1 MTTSRGIT
9 ADSLLS
15 SGAAKPHDGRTPRLL
30 AAGYL
35 LFIVYGSLVPLDFRP
50 RPFEEAWQ
58 AFLGIQYFALGVDSR
73 ADWIANGVLYFPL
86 SYLLC
91 AALGTSRRAPLTQ
104 VLHATIVF
112 LFCAAVAAGV
122 EFTQLFF
129 PPRTVSLNDLIAELV
144 GSAAGIAVRLI
155 WGEALERLR
164 SAMSIGGAGA
174 IRAFAVVYLLAYLAA
189 SLFPFDFYISA
200 AEFSQKLASDA
211 YGMLLAPGMCDKFSL
226 CSLRLFAES
235 LFVVPLGLLLSITL
249 GKTARRPHATAVW
262 CGLALG
268 FAIEV
273 TQLFMASGTSQG
285 ISLLTR
291 AVGVSLG
298 VTLHRRL
305 NLRRL
310 VTLLPHAGA
319 ILALLCLPYLFA
331 LMWLNGWFSAGW
343 RGVEH
348 ASTSLDTVNW
358 IPFYYHY
365 YTTEQAA
372 LRSLLVNAAMVL
384 PIGFGYWAWSI
395 RHSSTYANGT
405 ALIPALIATPLAA
418 ILETGKLFV
427 PGKHVDPTNVLIAA
441 FAAAAGYLLA
451 VQVQRWSLQGAPA
464 PATTRASAPAAPL
477 TVSRKTTASLGA
489 RPLIAALLLAGV
501 GWALLHYPL
510 SSLWALL
517 ALGAYAVLLWRFP
530 RLSIPSIV
538 ALLPLLNFSPWSGWI
553 VMSEL
558 DLFIAVA
565 LAVRLLQSTPDHNS
579 LPLIRGSTWAIGLLA
594 ASYGISTAVGLL
606 PWTALDQ
613 NALFSYFG
621 GLNSLRALKG
631 FAWALALLPLALADI
646 QAARQG
652 DRRLVAGLLIG
663 LSFVV
668 AAALWERA
676 VFSGVLD
683 FSSDYRLEGPF
694 PELHTGGGDIN
705 AYLVMVIPFA
715 VWWTTLRPGALHIA
729 SGAALFALASY
740 AMAVTFTR
748 GGYLGYCGALLVL
761 AMTAVLH
768 ALRTRAKSPAATITV
783 AGMAVAGVAV
793 ILAIAA
799 SPFMET
805 RLAAS
810 KTDAGTRTAHWQSAY
825 DMMDGNLGTTLFGM
839 GLGSFPATLLVK
851 ERATASATF
860 SYPSDADSGN
870 RYLQLGSGRPLYVD
884 QRVSVTGGKRYTL
897 SVDVRSRDPKASVG
911 VSLCEKSLQ
920 SSFSCE
926 QVAVNVDAPGPAWK
940 HKEIA
945 LNTGQLETRHG
956 ALQRPVV
963 LGLANTQNNSVI
975 DVDNIRLI
983 DDSGRDLVS
992 NGDFT
997 NSGARWYF
1005 SADDHKP
1012 WHIFN
1017 LWMQIWFEQ
1026 GAFGMLAFV
1035 ILAGMPLINLA
1046 RQTWNGDWFAGSLL
1060 ASLSGFLLLGFT
1072 ESLFDGPRVTTLFFL
1087 LLFLGLRSVPP
1098 SVATGR
1104 K

>member
-1 MTTSRGIT
+1 LSAAYSARQSGNG
-9 ADSLLS
+9 SLL
-15 SGAAKPHDGRTPRLL
+15 LL
-30 AAGYL
+30 AAAYL

-50 RPFEEAWQ
+50 RPFDEAWQ
-58 AFLGIQYFALGVDSR
+58 AFQAIQYFALGVDSR

-91 AALGTSRRAPLTQ
+91 AALGTPRRAPLTQ
-104 VLHATIVF
+104 VIHAALVF
-112 LFCAAVAAGV
+112 LFCAAVAVSV

-129 PPRTVSLNDLIAELV
+129 PPRTVSLNDLIAEII
-144 GSAAGIAVRLI
+144 GSAAGIVVCLV
-155 WGEALERLR
+155 WGETLERLR
-164 SAMSIGGAGA
+164 TQMTLGGAGA
-174 IRAFAVVYLLAYLAA
+174 IRAVALIYLLAYLAA
-189 SLFPFDFYISA
+189 SLFPYDFYISA
-200 AEFSQKLASDA
+200 AEFSQKLSSDA
-211 YGMLLAPGMCDKFSL
+211 YGLFVAQATCDRLAL
-226 CSLRLFAES
+226 CSVRLFAEM

-249 GKTARRPHATAVW
+249 GKAARHPYATAVW
-262 CGLALG
+262 WGLALG
-268 FAIEV
+268 FAMEL
-273 TQLFMASGTSQG
+273 TQLFMASGISQG
-285 ISLLTR
+285 ISLFTR
-291 AVGVSLG
+291 AAGLSLG

-305 NLRRL
+305 KVQRL
-310 VTLLPHAGA
+310 VTLLPHIGP
-319 ILALLCLPYLFA
+319 ILALLCLPYFFA

-348 ASTSLDTVNW
+348 AGTSLDTVNW

-372 LRSLLVNAAMVL
+372 LRSLLVNAAMVV

-441 FAAAAGYLLA
+441 FAAAASYLFA
-451 VQVQRWSLQGAPA
+451 VQVQRWSLQGTSKPA
-464 PATTRASAPAAPL
+464 NARTPVPAAPPAGQRRAAA
-477 TVSRKTTASLGA
+477 TLGVIGV

-510 SSLWALL
+510 NSVWALL
-517 ALGAYAVLLWRFP
+517 ALVAYAALLWRFP
-530 RLSIPSIV
+530 RLTVPSVV
-538 ALLPLLNFSPWSGWI
+538 ALLPLLNFAPWSGWI
-553 VMSEL
+553 LVSEL

-565 LAVRLLQSTPDHNS
+565 LAVRLLQAPPGGARV
-579 LPLIRGSTWAIGLLA
+579 PLVRGSTWAIGLLA
-594 ASYGISTAVGLL
+594 ASYAISAAVGLL
-606 PWTALDQ
+606 PWTPLDP
-613 NALFSYFG
+613 NALVSYFG
-621 GLNSLRALKG
+621 GLNSLRVLKG

-646 QAARQG
+646 QAVKQADQ
-652 DRRLVAGLLIG
+652 RLVAGLLIG
-663 LSFVV
+663 LSIVV

-715 VWWTTLRPGALHIA
+715 VWWTTLRPGVLHII
-729 SGAALFALASY
+729 SGATLFALASY

-748 GGYLGYCGALLVL
+748 GGYVGYCGALLVL
-761 AMTAVLH
+761 TMTAALH
-768 ALRTRAKSPAATITV
+768 GLRARNKSATTTIMV
-783 AGMAVAGVAV
+783 AGLAIVGLAV

-825 DMMDGNLGTTLFGM
+825 DMMEPNLSTTLFGM

-851 ERATASATF
+851 ARESASATF
-860 SYPSDADSGN
+860 SYPSDSGN
-870 RYLQLGSGRPLYVD
+870 RFLQLGSGRPLYVD
-884 QRVSVTGGKRYTL
+884 QRITAPGGKRLTL
-897 SVDVRSRDPKASVG
+897 SLDLRSRDPKASVG

-920 SSFSCE
+920 TSFACE
-926 QVAVNVDAPGPAWK
+926 QLAFSVDTPGPAWK
-940 HKEIA
+940 HKEA
-945 LNTGQLETRHG
+945 TLNTDQLGTQHG
-956 ALQRPVV
+956 ILQRPIV
-963 LGLANTQNNSVI
+963 LALVNSQNNSVV

-983 DDSGRDLVS
+983 DDSGRDLIA

-997 NSGARWYF
+997 QGGAHWYF

-1017 LWMQIWFEQ
+1017 LWVQILFEQ
-1026 GAFGMLAFV
+1026 GVFGVLAFV
-1035 ILAGMPLINLA
+1035 TLAGISLAHLA
-1046 RQTWNGDWFAGSLL
+1046 RQTWAGDWFSGSLL
-1060 ASLSGFLLLGFT
+1060 ASLGGFLLLGFT

-1087 LLFLGLRSVPP
+1087 LLFLGLRRMP
-1098 SVATGR
+1098 SGASAAR
-1104 K
+1104 Q